1 MKGLHFMR
9 MITETYDAVIFDTI
23 AVAENGWA
31 IDILDQTFLP
41 HDHVIKRLTNATEGG
56 EAISAMRV
64 RGAPLIGVTAAYT
77 MALAMKENAGDKNL
91 RCAAEILRN
100 SRPTAVNLA
109 WAVDQMLKLL
119 LPLEPGV
126 RCKAAYQ
133 RANEMAGKDI
143 ATNLAI
149 GEHGLT
155 ILEKIKKKK
164 KGECEPINVL
174 THCNAGALATVGWGT
189 ATAPIYLAHRRG
201 INLHVW
207 VDETRPRNQGASLT
221 AWELSRNKVPHTVI
235 SDNVGGH
242 LMQNGKVDVCITGS
256 DRTTLNGD
264 VANKIGTYLK
274 ALAAHDNGI
283 PFFVALPSSTID
295 CKITD
300 GVKGIPIEKRQSE
313 EVAWISGK
321 TESGKIERVCIVP
334 EGTPVENYA
343 FDVTPAKF
351 ITGLITERGI
361 TEASYAGLTALFPE
375 YKRQ

>member
-1 MKGLHFMR
+1 MSMN
-9 MITETYDAVIFDTI
+9 TETHEAVTFDTI

-41 HDHVIKRLTNATEGG
+41 HDHVIRRLTKAMDGG

-77 MALAMKENAGDKNL
+77 MALAMNENAGNKNL
-91 RCAAEILRN
+91 IAAAEILHN

-109 WAVDQMLKLL
+109 WSVDQMLELL
-119 LPLEPGV
+119 LPLESSA

-133 RANEMAGKDI
+133 RANEMAGEDI

-149 GEHGLT
+149 GEHGLAV
-155 ILEKIKKKK
+155 LEEIKKKK
-164 KGECEPINVL
+164 KKECEPINVL

-201 INLHVW
+201 LKLHVW

-221 AWELSRNKVPHTVI
+221 AWELSRNNVPHTVI

-242 LMQNGKVDVCITGS
+242 LMQNGKVDICITGS

-295 CKITD
+295 CKIAN
-300 GVKGIPIEKRQSE
+300 GVEDIPIEKRQPE
-313 EVAWISGK
+313 EVTWISGK
-321 TESGKIERVCIVP
+321 TKLGKMERVRIVP

-351 ITGLITERGI
+351 ITGIITERGI
-361 TEASYAGLTALFPE
+361 AEASYAGLTALFPE